1 MLVATA
7 RSGQGA
13 SRPPY
18 PAAGRGN
25 GPRRRSRLSGRGCSV
40 VSPIRS
46 HKRRERV
53 LSLWTFATNHSGGG
67 SSRSTTSFRRISTRA
82 SEARC
87 PFESRSPW
95 ELSATAPTI
104 HRRDGFPSMSC
115 QRAWQ
120 PTATKSSPS
129 CTSSE
134 QQALVRFPASVGIWD
149 RVSPDPGLN
158 LSLEDRSRFRR
169 ALKALKARPVSL
181 SSWAPR
187 DRHVGSLPGQA
198 DPSLRQ
204 LNSIVPIAPR
214 LQLSHHSCIDGD
226 RLHETREVCANLA
239 RFIGPLDR

>member
-129 CTSSE
+129 CTSRRRWSDFPLR
-134 QQALVRFPASVGIWD
+134 LVSGIAS
-149 RVSPDPGLN
+149 
-158 LSLEDRSRFRR
+158 RR
-169 ALKALKARPVSL
+169 IQVWTSL
-181 SSWAPR
+181 SK
-187 DRHVGSLPGQA
+187 
-198 DPSLRQ
+198 
-204 LNSIVPIAPR
+204 
-214 LQLSHHSCIDGD
+214 
-226 RLHETREVCANLA
+226 T
-239 RFIGPLDR
+239 GPDSGVH